1 MATRQEITDFLA
13 AIQRRAFKQA
23 AFAVRDDDTALDLVQ
38 DAMIRLTEKY
48 ADKPAAELPLLF
60 QRILQNVINDHFR
73 RQKVRGM
80 WTTLLSALRGGRD
93 DGGESDA
100 DRDPLDTLEVDDE
113 AATGSSTEAAGDT
126 VEREQIMGIIED
138 EIARLPRRQREAF
151 LMRYWEDMDVA
162 ETAVAMG
169 CSEGSVKT
177 HCSRAT
183 HSLAATLKARGIS
196 I

>member
-1 MATRQEITDFLA
+1 MATRQEISAFLA
-13 AIQRRAFKQA
+13 GIQRRAFKQA

-48 ADKPAAELPLLF
+48 ADKPPAELPLLF

-73 RQKVRGM
+73 RQKVRNL
-80 WTTLLSALRGGRD
+80 WTTLLSALRGGRSDSD
-93 DGGESDA
+93 DSDA
-100 DRDPLDTLEVDDE
+100 DPLDTLEIDE
-113 AATGSSTEAAGDT
+113 ESATQRGIESAGDT

-138 EIARLPRRQREAF
+138 EIARLPKRQREAF
-151 LMRYWEDMDVA
+151 LMRYWEEMDVA

-183 HSLAATLKARGIS
+183 HSLAGALKARGIS